1 MITTNSNSTTNS
13 SLPHNLRK
21 WDVMTHYVYGTEDT
35 PYLYLPQEFLC
46 FVNKEYCK
54 KKKLK
59 LPYSP
64 DNLPPPMSE
73 NNCANS

>member
-1 MITTNSNSTTNS
+1 
-13 SLPHNLRK
+13 
-21 WDVMTHYVYGTEDT
+21 MTHYVYGTEDT